1 MTYYIVYGLVKL
13 LSLFP
18 FAVLYALSDV
28 LYPVIYYIIG
38 YRKQVVRD
46 NLSYS
51 FPEKTEQERKAIEKK
66 FYRHFCDLIFEN
78 IKFAGISVSE
88 INKRMLYNNFE
99 PALKHL
105 DEGRSVMLYSSHY
118 GNWEWNSSFI
128 LHLPKDMPIYPIYKK
143 QTSEVSDRI
152 IHKIR
157 NHFGTETIEMKNLL
171 RVMAAMRS
179 EGRFGMFGMISDQS
193 PTRES
198 LHYFTQFLNQH
209 TAVITGTEQIARKF
223 DYPVYYARLK
233 KLKRGY
239 YTSELIPVSLHPKET
254 PEFEISEKY
263 MRLLKE
269 DILRDP
275 AIWLWTHKRWK
286 YTREKTVE

>member
-1 MTYYIVYGLVKL
+1 MKAKRDVILFTLRQLGVEFIIYITLAKR
-13 LSLFP
+13 
-18 FAVLYALSDV
+18 YAHLSD
-28 LYPVIYYIIG
+28 L
-38 YRKQVVRD
+38 Q
-46 NLSYS
+46 
-51 FPEKTEQERKAIEKK
+51 
-66 FYRHFCDLIFEN
+66 
-78 IKFAGISVSE
+78 
-88 INKRMLYNNFE
+88 
-99 PALKHL
+99 
-105 DEGRSVMLYSSHY
+105 
-118 GNWEWNSSFI
+118 
-128 LHLPKDMPIYPIYKK
+128 K

-209 TAVITGTEQIARKF
+209 TAVITGTNKIARKF
-223 DYPVYYARLK
+223 DGPVYYARLK

-254 PEFEISEKY
+254 PEFEISEKIHAFT
-263 MRLLKE
+263 RG
-269 DILRDP
+269 RHP
-275 AIWLWTHKRWK
+275 A
-286 YTREKTVE
+286 